1 MSGVARHSPSNEPL
15 VMLTFPSTSS
25 AMPNSSRPIS
35 SARRLRSALLGSV
48 IALLALSGNAAA
60 QASDAASAPPAAAGP
75 SAAQKETARAWL
87 REGYELLEQKQ
98 FAPALERFSAAYRL
112 VRVPTTGL
120 AVAQAQASLGQWVE
134 ANATA
139 MEVIN
144 MPSQPGEPEVFGRA
158 RDDARALLDRLRGA
172 VPSVSVDVVPREAR
186 AQVSI
191 DGAAMP
197 AVEAMSIKLNPGEH
211 RLLVTAAGYAPQERG
226 FRLAAG
232 ENQQLSVTLV
242 AGDDMGLA
250 GAPVSVG
257 AGMSADASAPAPPPA
272 AEDDPG
278 SGARARGLIA
288 LGVGGVA
295 ALTGSVTGILA
306 FSTKPDCPQN
316 LCAAD
321 QRDDADASKTY
332 GTIATVSFGV
342 AAVATAYGLWELLA
356 NAPSEPAPAVAHTAV
371 IPTRSGAL
379 LQVSGAF

>member
-1 MSGVARHSPSNEPL
+1 
-15 VMLTFPSTSS
+15 MLTLPTTSY
-25 AMPNSSRPIS
+25 AMPIASRPS
-35 SARRLRSALLGSV
+35 LRLRFLRSLRAVGT
-48 IALLALSGNAAA
+48 IAALLALAGDAAA
-60 QASDAASAPPAAAGP
+60 QAADAASPAPAAAGP

-158 RDDARALLDRLRGA
+158 RDDARALLDRLHGA
-172 VPSVSVDVVPREAR
+172 VPSVSVDVAPREAR

-211 RLLVTAAGYAPQERG
+211 RLLVTAAGYAPHESV

-232 ENQQLSVTLV
+232 DNQQLSVTLV
-242 AGDDMGLA
+242 VGDDMGLA
-250 GAPVSVG
+250 AAPLESS
-257 AGMSADASAPAPPPA
+257 AGISAESSAPAPPPA
-272 AEDDPG
+272 AEADAG
-278 SGARARGLIA
+278 SGARTRGLIA

-306 FSTKPDCPQN
+306 FSSKPDCPN
-316 LCAAD
+316 DLCTLD
-321 QRDDADASKTY
+321 QKDDADASKTY

-342 AAVATAYGLWELLA
+342 AVVAGAYGLWELLA
-356 NAPSEPAPAVAHTAV
+356 NAPSEPPPALARTTV

-379 LQVSGAF
+379 LQISGAF

>member
-1 MSGVARHSPSNEPL
+1 
-15 VMLTFPSTSS
+15 
-25 AMPNSSRPIS
+25 MPNSSCPRS
-35 SARRLRSALLGSV
+35 RARLTRATVIGALA
-48 IALLALSGNAAA
+48 ALLALSGNAAA
-60 QASDAASAPPAAAGP
+60 QADATSAPPAAAGP

-87 REGYELLEQKQ
+87 REGYELFEQKQ
-98 FAPALERFSAAYRL
+98 FAPALERFSAAYHL

-120 AVAQAQASLGQWVE
+120 AVAQAQSSLGQWVE

-158 RDDARALLDRLRGA
+158 RDDARALLERLRGA
-172 VPSVSVDVVPREAR
+172 VPSVSVDVVPRDAR

-211 RLLVTAAGYAPQERG
+211 RLLVTAAGYAPQERV

-232 ENQQLSVTLV
+232 DNQQLSVTLI
-242 AGDDMGLA
+242 AGDDLGFSP
-250 GAPVSVG
+250 APPAVG
-257 AGMSADASAPAPPPA
+257 AGSSAAANAPASPAA
-272 AEDDPG
+272 AEDAG

-288 LGVGGVA
+288 LGVSGVA

-316 LCAAD
+316 LCTLD
-321 QRDDADASKTY
+321 QKGDADASKTY
-332 GTIATVSFGV
+332 GTIATMSFGV
-342 AAVATAYGLWELLA
+342 AVVAGAYGLWELLA
-356 NAPSEPAPAVAHTAV
+356 NAPSEPPPALARTAV
-371 IPTRSGAL
+371 VPTRSGAL
-379 LQVSGAF
+379 LQISGAF

>member
-1 MSGVARHSPSNEPL
+1 
-15 VMLTFPSTSS
+15 MLTLPCSFSVRAS
-25 AMPNSSRPIS
+25 AIT
-35 SARRLRSALLGSV
+35 LGALLV
-48 IALLALSGNAAA
+48 LASNATA
-60 QASDAASAPPAAAGP
+60 QAPATAPAPATTPAPAAAP

-144 MPSQPGEPEVFGRA
+144 MPSQAGEPEVFGRA

-191 DGAAMP
+191 DGAVMP

-211 RLLVTAAGYAPQERG
+211 RLLVTAAGYAPQERV

-232 ENQQLSVTLV
+232 DNQQLSIALA
-242 AGDDMGLA
+242 AGDDGGLPA
-250 GAPVSVG
+250 APVALS
-257 AGMSADASAPAPPPA
+257 AGVSADSNTPAPPPA
-272 AEDDPG
+272 AAEDSG

-288 LGVGGVA
+288 LGIGGVA

-306 FSTKPDCPQN
+306 FSSKPDCPQDI
-316 LCAAD
+316 CALD
-321 QRDDADASKTY
+321 QKDDADASKTY

-342 AAVATAYGLWELLA
+342 AVVAGAYGLWELLV
-356 NAPSEPAPAVAHTAV
+356 NAPSEPPPPALARTAV
-371 IPTRSGAL
+371 VPTRSGAL